1 MSSSQKLLSW
11 LIAALSSEGHLTS
24 VLCILSDREF
34 KRHAARNASRMR
46 VLRGS
51 DPSTK
56 SDQHLFSLSRGTRDT
71 PPSHVEYYAI
81 TAGCCAAHLTLNR
94 YLDITPYDRARV
106 VVYGGSVGHGEQ
118 GQGRYLNASWVL
130 EREGHKWWIASQ
142 APLKRSTHAF
152 LSVMLQSA
160 IDLPHSS
167 ASFRSRVRTVV
178 QLTRDIEGGRRKADP
193 YFPSEVGMSTIVPPD
208 EGHQAPALKITLNE
222 RRSIEEAHC
231 IESTISIAPVLDRV
245 AKGQTRNETV
255 EGGHQSVVFKHLHF
269 LHWPDHGVPN
279 PEDYQGLLTFI
290 RFVDQSNRDISTFS
304 SNQDPTEID
313 PDPPIIVGC
322 SAGIGRTG
330 TFIALSS
337 LLRKYGFLQPAVR
350 LVPASAI
357 PPSPLGSL
365 PEQLQTDEIAHEIDS
380 LREQR
385 PGMVERREQ
394 ILLIYEVLAGVF
406 GLSTR

>member
-1 MSSSQKLLSW
+1 MSSSQNSLSW
-11 LIAALSSEGHLTS
+11 LVAALSSEGHLTS
-24 VLCILSDREF
+24 VLRILNDREF
-34 KRHAARNASRMR
+34 KRRAARNISQMR
-46 VLRGS
+46 ALRES
-51 DPSTK
+51 DSSTK
-56 SDQHLFSLSRGTRDT
+56 SNQSLFSLSRGIRET
-71 PPSHVEYYAI
+71 PPSHVEHYAI
-81 TAGCCAAHLTLNR
+81 TAGCCGAHLTLNR
-94 YLDITPYDRARV
+94 YMDITPYDRTRV
-106 VVYGGSVGHGEQ
+106 VVYDGSVGHGEQ

-142 APLKRSTHAF
+142 APLERSTHAF

-160 IDLPHSS
+160 IDLPYSS

-178 QLTRDIEGGRRKADP
+178 QLTRDIESGRRKADP
-193 YFPSEVGMSTIVPPD
+193 YFPSEVGMSTIVAPD
-208 EGHQAPALKITLNE
+208 ERHQAPALKVTLNE

-231 IESTISIAPVLDRV
+231 IESIISITPVLDQV
-245 AKGQTRNETV
+245 TQGWQGNETV

-269 LHWPDHGVPN
+269 LHWPDHGVPS
-279 PEDYQGLLTFI
+279 PEDHKSLLTFI
-290 RFVDQSNRDISTFS
+290 RFVDQSNRD
-304 SNQDPTEID
+304 PTEVD

-350 LVPASAI
+350 PSPASVI
-357 PPSPLGSL
+357 SPSPLGSL
-365 PEQLQTDEIAHEIDS
+365 PEDLQTDEIAHEIDS

-394 ILLIYEVLAGVF
+394 ILLIYEVLAGVS